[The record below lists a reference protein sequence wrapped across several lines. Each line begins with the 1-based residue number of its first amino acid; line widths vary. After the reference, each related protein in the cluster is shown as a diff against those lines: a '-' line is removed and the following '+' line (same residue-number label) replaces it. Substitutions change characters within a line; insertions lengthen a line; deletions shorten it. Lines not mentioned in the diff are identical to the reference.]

1 MKNIIFVENFREVT
15 KLSGSLLCNVI
26 LHGTQRKKP
35 KLLTQNFI
43 WVKGYV
49 LLKLKLLRG
58 RKQKEYHEIYF
69 VPFFFCNP
77 FKLACVRQPSSTK
90 PSFPTVHTT
99 EAFGI
104 YKVLDNRNSHHAN
117 GMVRAPLDAFTF
129 KKWKHCSS
137 EAGSSTFKK
146 LRAEPAS
153 GQILK
158 PPRRSLAWW

>member
-15 KLSGSLLCNVI
+15 KLNGSLLCNVI
-26 LHGTQRKKP
+26 LHGTRRKNP
-35 KLLTQNFI
+35 NLLTQNFS

-49 LLKLKLLRG
+49 LLKLKLPRG
-58 RKQKEYHEIYF
+58 CKQKEYHEIYF
-69 VPFFFCNP
+69 VPAIFFFCNP
-77 FKLACVRQPSSTK
+77 LKLACVRQPSSTK

-129 KKWKHCSS
+129 KK
-137 EAGSSTFKK
+137 
-146 LRAEPAS
+146 
-153 GQILK
+153 
-158 PPRRSLAWW
+158 

>member
-1 MKNIIFVENFREVT
+1 MKQKKKGKRAGRMKNIIFVENFREVT

-69 VPFFFCNP
+69 VPAFFFV
-77 FKLACVRQPSSTK
+77 FL
-90 PSFPTVHTT
+90 FLHTT
-99 EAFGI
+99 
-104 YKVLDNRNSHHAN
+104 
-117 GMVRAPLDAFTF
+117 
-129 KKWKHCSS
+129 
-137 EAGSSTFKK
+137 
-146 LRAEPAS
+146 
-153 GQILK
+153 
-158 PPRRSLAWW
+158 